1 MQGRLCYLRARNA
14 AEEFDIAFGDAP
26 GTQLNEVGEF
36 WRDMCAAPGFRM
48 VELDIDQLSRELH
61 CGGRLICVAQ
71 ADGEDMLR
79 ERPSA
84 QGYRTVPCVIGKI
97 DGRWEVLRF

>member
-61 CGGRLICVAQ
+61 CGGRLICVYAHL
-71 ADGEDMLR
+71 EM
-79 ERPSA
+79 
-84 QGYRTVPCVIGKI
+84 
-97 DGRWEVLRF
+97 